1 MILCGLY
8 EIFENIWRANADFLS
23 SAAVMATVAEQPC
36 ACDEVGRTVLL
47 TKKSHLTKEFTR
59 IEIANHHFLLWVFDI
74 VDYHRDRT
82 IQDEVEV
89 LTGFALTE
97 YAALDFIESRSQC
110 SRNASALGIRLLTR

>member
-1 MILCGLY
+1 M
-8 EIFENIWRANADFLS
+8 
-23 SAAVMATVAEQPC
+23 
-36 ACDEVGRTVLL
+36 LL

-59 IEIANHHFLLWVFDI
+59 IEIANHHFLPWVFDI

-97 YAALDFIESRSQC
+97 YGRPRFHRESLAMLEERVSIG
-110 SRNASALGIRLLTR
+110 NTLTH